1 MATYKATG
9 TGSATAYK
17 PTSSIIPFTGGAGS
31 NAVTFS
37 ALIGGALLALVTML

>member
-31 NAVTFS
+31 NAVAFS